1 MPIFSLFSKIASNY
15 DLANR
20 VLSLGMDIGWRKT
33 LVGWSH
39 RFKPDAE
46 RILDLACG
54 TGDVV
59 KEAKK
64 VFPKGVRYIG
74 LDPCGEMLNV
84 ARKRLDGEIPLVRG
98 VAENLPFK
106 EGVFD
111 VVFIS
116 FGLRNF
122 SDRKQALGEIYRVLK
137 PGGVVSVLEFTK
149 PVGKNPLSA
158 LGWLYTKYAVP
169 LLGGEISGD
178 FEAYRYLARSI
189 EHFLTPEEVVKE
201 FAQSGFKPLKVE
213 LFKPA
218 PTTLFIF
225 CRREDRFRKGGD
237 ESPQVLKHSEFEQ
250 F

>member
-1 MPIFSLFSKIASNY
+1 MSIFSLFSKIATSY

-20 VLSLGMDIGWRKT
+20 VLSLGMDLRWRRF
-33 LVGWSH
+33 LVRETH
-39 RFKPDAE
+39 NFKPDAR

-64 VFPKGVRYIG
+64 VFPQGVIYIG

-84 ARKRLDGEIPLVRG
+84 ARKRLDREIPLVRG
-98 VAENLPFK
+98 LAENLPFK
-106 EGVFD
+106 RGIFD

-122 SDRKQALGEIYRVLK
+122 SNRKQALGEIYRILK

-149 PVGKNPLSA
+149 PVGRNPFST
-158 LGWLYTKYAVP
+158 LGWFYTKYAVP
-169 LLGGEISGD
+169 LLGGVISGD

-189 EHFLTPEEVVKE
+189 EHFLTPEEVAKE
-201 FAQSGFKPLKVE
+201 FSQVGFKPLKVE

-218 PTTLFIF
+218 PTALFIF
-225 CRREDRFRKGGD
+225 RKP
-237 ESPQVLKHSEFEQ
+237 SLSLQ
-250 F
+250 